1 MFKVEWQLDSRF
13 AGEGCSVSRNPLH
26 ETYESE
32 AIALGMAIKLAK
44 MGYVAYVL
52 DTRLPEGSQVI
63 ARRQYDGAFPRHS

>member
-13 AGEGCSVSRNPLH
+13 AGTECNVSRNPLL
-26 ETYESE
+26 ETYETE

-52 DTRLPEGSQVI
+52 DMRLPEGERVI
-63 ARRQYDGAFPRHS
+63 ARRQYDGAFPRNA